1 MGTNRFIT
9 GKAKIVVWAICSL
22 WLQSATSQNQISFRQ
37 LSVKNGLSQNSAISI
52 TQDSTGYLW
61 IATQDGLNKYD
72 GREFNIHPFK
82 YLDVTKTK
90 YSNLGKI
97 YRDKEGGLWTVPL
110 DKKLYKLNPQKNIFE
125 IFPGLEDVSVLFQ
138 DEDLTYWV
146 GTYSNGLYRFDPKT
160 GSPKKVLSGKEFN
173 GPIYNISNDPKGNVF
188 IATNGLLIEFNKI
201 SQSFSYVRFKDY
213 YGEDINENF
222 SDMVTDSQERQWI
235 STFGDGLYF
244 RDASEKMLQRVSNL
258 AFTDPLP
265 ANLNILDIHLD
276 KKGRLWLA
284 TYGRGLYML
293 NFEKKSI
300 SHFNADKNNP
310 RAIHYDDILCIYED
324 NSGTLWFGTDG
335 GGISYFDEFLEKFNS
350 FTNNQTPEGINI
362 DVVRSITTDHNGAV
376 WIGTSG
382 KGLTQYE
389 PEHNSWQT
397 FTTGTESENGITSNR
412 LMSLL
417 VDEDGDLWIGTQD
430 DGLILRDTI
439 GDFREFNTTSK
450 IILSANTVWDIFK
463 DSKNN
468 IWLGTRE
475 NGLIQFDKNKGEIK
489 KFISDTQD
497 INSLPS
503 NNIRVITEDISGNL
517 WIGTEENGVTRYN
530 PTSNTFKHFYQNS
543 DRNSYISN
551 SIKTLYFAPNGILWI
566 GTNGGGLNAL
576 DTSKEEFY
584 RYTTDDGLAN
594 NVIYAI
600 LPDNVGNLWLSSNKG
615 ITKFTPNLNPTS
627 APGVVN
633 YSNYDGLATE
643 FNTGA
648 YHIDNNGTLYF
659 GGLDGFYW
667 FRPED
672 IRENQ
677 ILPKT
682 SITGFEVL
690 GKSSPLVSGTRL
702 KYNQNT
708 LSFNF
713 SSLQYSL
720 PEKNEY
726 QYRLVNHDGDWV
738 YSGNIN
744 TVRYAQLPPNDYVFQ
759 VKSSNYDGVWNEQP
773 TSFSF
778 TIAQPWYWTFWTKI
792 IYGLLILV
800 LIYGVIRY
808 FRWRW
813 RMQLNLRLKEDET
826 KKLQELNTLRSKL
839 YTDISHEFRTPLT
852 LISGPI
858 ESKLSER
865 GLSNSDL
872 TNFSMIRRNTSRMLS
887 LVDQLLDLAKVDDG
901 KLKLK
906 FIQGDLGL
914 FLRNITASFEYQA
927 ESKKISYI
935 AEVSPMDGLWYDED
949 LIEKITMNLL
959 SNAMKYCPE
968 NGHCY
973 FRAQNVGENICIV
986 VSNTVS
992 NKLDIPLE
1000 NLFSRFYQQDE
1011 FSPGAGVGLSLV
1023 KELVQLYGGE
1033 IDVEQDGDNEIAFKV
1048 CLPFKKDFFKSKNI
1062 PVMENQKT
1070 KLDFQTSENGALVT
1084 NENNAPLKN
1093 ADLPIILI
1101 VEDNADVRQ
1110 FIATELGKNNQIH
1123 TAENGIRGI
1132 EKALQLVPDVIISD
1146 VRMPLCDGIELCNTL
1161 KNDQRTSHIPII
1173 LLTAHI
1179 GEENELEGLKSGADD
1194 FITKPFK
1201 LRILEKRV
1209 ENLINTRRALRNRYS
1224 QEMVLQ
1230 AKDIAITPADEVF
1243 LNRLQKALDDNLSNP
1258 ECNAAFFCK
1267 ELCMNR
1273 MQLHRKL
1280 LAFTGLST
1288 TAFLRSQRLK
1298 QAVHILQTSDA
1309 SINEVAYEVGFNT
1322 PSYFIKC
1329 FKEAYQKT
1337 PSEYLQTIN
1346 K

>member
-1 MGTNRFIT
+1 MIRLKNNIFFENLLLYVLFCVLYTGTIF
-9 GKAKIVVWAICSL
+9 S
-22 WLQSATSQNQISFRQ
+22 QSQVTFRQ
-37 LSVKNGLSQNSAISI
+37 LSVKDGMSQNSAVSI
-52 TQDSTGYLW
+52 AQDSTGYLW

-72 GREFNIHPFK
+72 GRAFNIYPFK
-82 YLDVTKTK
+82 FLDITKTK

-97 YRDKEGGLWTVPL
+97 YQDEIGGLWTIPI
-110 DKKLYKLNPQKNIFE
+110 DKKLYKLNPQENTFE
-125 IFPGLEDVSVLFQ
+125 IFPGIEDASVIFQ
-138 DEDLTYWV
+138 DKDLVYWI
-146 GTYSNGLYRFDPKT
+146 GTYSNGLYQFNPEI
-160 GSPKKVLSGKEFN
+160 GSPKKVLSGKEIN
-173 GPIYNISNDPKGNVF
+173 GPIYNISEAQKGNIVL
-188 IATNGLLIEFNKI
+188 ATNGFLIEFNKK
-201 SQSFSYVRFKDY
+201 SQSFSYLSFKNYHGDKI
-213 YGEDINENF
+213 DENF
-222 SDMVTDSQERQWI
+222 SDMVIDRQGKLWI

-244 RDASEKMLQRVSNL
+244 RDASEILQRVSNST
-258 AFTDPLP
+258 FTDPLP

-293 NFEKKSI
+293 DFEKNSI

-310 RAIHYDDILCIYED
+310 RAIHYNDILCIYED

-335 GGISYFDEFLEKFNS
+335 GGISYYDEYLEKFNS

-362 DVVRSITTDHNGAV
+362 DVVRSITTDNKGAV

-389 PEHNSWQT
+389 PENNSWQT
-397 FTTGTESENGITSNR
+397 FTVGTAGKNGITSNR
-412 LMSLL
+412 IMSLL
-417 VDEDGDLWIGTQD
+417 IDGDGDLWIGTQE
-430 DGLILRDTI
+430 DGLILRNTK
-439 GDFREFNTTSK
+439 GDFHQFNATSK
-450 IILSANTVWDIFK
+450 IPLSANTIWNIFK

-475 NGLIQFDKNKGEIK
+475 NGLVQFDKNKGEIN
-489 KFISDTQD
+489 KFVFDPQE
-497 INSLPS
+497 INALPS
-503 NNIRVITEDISGNL
+503 NNIRVITEDTSGNL
-517 WIGTEENGVTRYN
+517 WIGTEANGVARYT
-530 PTSNTFKHFYQNS
+530 PTSNTFKRFYQDSSSNA
-543 DRNSYISN
+543 YINN
-551 SIKTLYFAPNGILWI
+551 SIKALYFSPNDILWI

-576 DTSKEEFY
+576 DSAEETFY

-600 LPDNVGNLWLSSNKG
+600 LPDVQGNLWLSSNKG
-615 ITKFTPNLNPTS
+615 ITKFTPNQNRST
-627 APGVVN
+627 APMVVN

-648 YHIDNNGTLYF
+648 YHIDNDGTLYF

-682 SITGFEVL
+682 SITDFGVL
-690 GKSSPLVSGTRL
+690 GESAPMVSGTRL
-702 KYNQNT
+702 KHNQNT
-708 LSFNF
+708 LSFSF
-713 SSLQYSL
+713 SSLQYAL

-726 QYRLVNHDGDWV
+726 QYRLVNHDEDWV

-744 TVRYAQLPPNDYVFQ
+744 TVRYAQLPPNDYLFQ

-778 TIAQPWYWTFWTKI
+778 TIAQPWYWTVWAKM
-792 IYGLLILV
+792 IYILLALGLV
-800 LIYGVIRY
+800 YGVILY

-826 KKLQELNTLRSKL
+826 KKLQELNTLKSKL

-858 ESKLSER
+858 ESKLSEG

-901 KLKLK
+901 QLKLKLR
-906 FIQGDLGL
+906 QGNLGL
-914 FLRNITASFEYQA
+914 FLKNISASFEYQA
-927 ESKKISYI
+927 ELRKIRY
-935 AEVSPMDGLWYDED
+935 ATEVGPMDGLWYDED
-949 LIEKITMNLL
+949 VIEKITMNLL

-973 FRAQNVGENICIV
+973 FRAQKMGQKASIV
-986 VSNTVS
+986 VGNLVHD
-992 NKLDIPLE
+992 LADVPLE

-1011 FSPGAGVGLSLV
+1011 FSSGAGVGLSLV

-1033 IDVEQDGDNEIAFKV
+1033 IDVEQVDGNEIVFKV
-1048 CLPFKKDFFKSKNI
+1048 SLPVNKDFFISQNI
-1062 PVMENQKT
+1062 PVLVNLHS
-1070 KLDFQTSENGALVT
+1070 KLDAPASENGELLT
-1084 NENNAPLKN
+1084 NDNTPLEN

-1110 FIATELGKNNQIH
+1110 FIATEMGKHNQIY
-1123 TAENGIRGI
+1123 TAENGLQGI
-1132 EKALQLVPDVIISD
+1132 EKALELVPDVIISD

-1161 KNDQRTSHIPII
+1161 KNDERTSHIPIV
-1173 LLTAHI
+1173 LLTAHL
-1179 GEENELEGLKSGADD
+1179 GEENELEGLRSGADD

-1201 LRILEKRV
+1201 LRILEKRI
-1209 ENLINTRRALRNRYS
+1209 ENLIKTRRALRNRYS

-1230 AKDIAITPADEVF
+1230 AKDIAITPTDEVF

-1258 ECNAAFFCK
+1258 QCNAAFFCK
-1267 ELCMNR
+1267 ELGMSR

-1298 QAVHILQTSDA
+1298 QAAHILRTSDA
-1309 SINEVAYEVGFNT
+1309 TVNEVAYTVGFNT

-1329 FKEAYQKT
+1329 FKEAYKKT
-1337 PSEYLQTIN
+1337 PSEYLLTTD